1 MMPASESSPTTV
13 DRLTAV
19 LSYGILLLLGYL
31 IFRVFEPFL
40 VPLAWAGVLVVFFH
54 PLYERLSRRMTPT
67 QAALAAALVVTIL
80 LIVPALA
87 LLSLF
92 IREALSATAV
102 VQRAMMENQV
112 TPLTRLSDW
121 LQQHVHTSFGYDLP
135 TLLRQGAE
143 RLGAFLALQVGPF
156 LRNVAA
162 FVFDF
167 CVVLLA
173 MVYFFRDS
181 KRLVK
186 TLRNLLPFEPVHQQ
200 RVLDES
206 RDLIVGSVLVTMVVA
221 GIQGTLGGLAFTI
234 VGLPTPFFWGVA
246 MAFFSLVP
254 VVGTALVWVPA
265 ALWLGWTGHWGKALI
280 LAMICV
286 AVVGA
291 ADNILR
297 PILLR
302 GRTQLSGLLV
312 FISVFGGVRVF
323 GLLGIV
329 LGPIVVATV
338 AGILDVY
345 AHSANQPA
353 DG

>member
-1 MMPASESSPTTV
+1 MTRTPESSPTTI
-13 DRLTAV
+13 DRLTTV

-31 IFRVFEPFL
+31 VFLVFEPFL

-54 PLYERLSRRMTPT
+54 PLYERLSRRMGPT
-67 QAALAAALVVTIL
+67 QAAVAAALVVTML

-92 IREALSATAV
+92 VREALAATSL
-102 VQRAMMENQV
+102 VQHSLLENQV
-112 TPLTRLSDW
+112 TPLTRISDW
-121 LQQHVHTSFGYDLP
+121 LRQHVHTSLGYDLP
-135 TLLRQGAE
+135 SLLRQGAE
-143 RLGAFLALQVGPF
+143 RLGAFLALQVGPI

-167 CVVLLA
+167 CVVLFA

-186 TLRNLLPFEPVHQQ
+186 TLRELLPFEPVHQQ

-206 RDLIVGSVLVTMVVA
+206 RDLIVGSVLVTLVVA
-221 GIQGTLGGLAFTI
+221 GIQGTLGGVAFTI

-254 VVGTALVWVPA
+254 VIGTALVWVPA
-265 ALWLGWTGHWGKALI
+265 AIWLGWTGHWGKAVVLALI
-280 LAMICV
+280 CAG
-286 AVVGA
+286 VVGA

-297 PILLR
+297 PVLLR

-338 AGILDVY
+338 AGVLDVY
-345 AHSANQPA
+345 ARHASQPA

>member
-1 MMPASESSPTTV
+1 
-13 DRLTAV
+13 
-19 LSYGILLLLGYL
+19 
-31 IFRVFEPFL
+31 
-40 VPLAWAGVLVVFFH
+40 
-54 PLYERLSRRMTPT
+54 MTPT